1 MFQSLPQSSHR
12 LARPVLGLL
21 GALATAAVAALVVTT
36 PGAEAARDPQPPV
49 TTALEIVV
57 IEVGGCKY
65 CPLLR
70 QDVADGYAR
79 SPRAREVPIRF
90 VDVTAE
96 GADRLKLKAPIATV
110 PTAILLRNHVEIGR
124 IEGYVSPEDFTRLL
138 TDLLRR

>member
-1 MFQSLPQSSHR
+1 MFQFTSQSSQR
-12 LARPVLGLL
+12 LARPVLGLVTT
-21 GALATAAVAALVVTT
+21 LATVAVAALALAA
-36 PGAEAARDPQPPV
+36 PDAEAARDPQPAVV
-49 TTALEIVV
+49 TSMEIVV

-90 VDVTAE
+90 VDVTAQ

-110 PTAILLRNHVEIGR
+110 PTAVLLRNHVEIGR